1 MRFRSTKEVIAL
13 YCASKA
19 FTFASPDDI
28 HAVTGSKSCFNCN
41 FVTFFDTWIFNPE
54 FPQETQD
61 AIIMAFVEEAL
72 GKSAEETKLIADFQ
86 KQGLA
91 AIDELEKSKQE
102 LEDKKKM
109 LELKESM

>member
-1 MRFRSTKEVIAL
+1 MTNIISDDL
-13 YCASKA
+13 YKDFMAIVDRGDEKA
-19 FTFASPDDI
+19 AREFLVS
-28 HAVTGSKSCFNCN
+28 HLK
-41 FVTFFDTWIFNPE
+41 E